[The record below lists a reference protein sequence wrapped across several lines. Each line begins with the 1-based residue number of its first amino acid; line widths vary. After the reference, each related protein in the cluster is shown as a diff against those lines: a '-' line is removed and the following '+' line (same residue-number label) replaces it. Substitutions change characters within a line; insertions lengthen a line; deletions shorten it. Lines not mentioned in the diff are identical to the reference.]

1 MSGGGRTYFGN
12 LEPSV
17 TKEQL
22 EDVCSGYGK
31 VTDIWVARNPPGFAF
46 VTFEDERDAEDAVH
60 GCNGQDIRGSRVRV
74 EMAKNRGGG
83 GAGPRGVRSTGDGAI
98 YGRRS
103 DDDNYKQSRYADDD
117 RDRRRRHDYDDRRDR
132 DRDRNRRGHYSDG
145 SDQDCDRR
153 SRLKSYRRDFDD
165 DDDDLRRQEKKA
177 RHYEDEKSDDDESHK
192 SKSIY
197 NGGDGELTRIP
208 RAAISPPALFAHPPS
223 HPPLVMQPQPIPS
236 IRTASHVLRPPMP
249 KRLVVA
255 AVVQMRVITSRR
267 SRLRTSTGKTTPK
280 IGSVRKSRTAT
291 TRLVK

>member
-1 MSGGGRTYFGN
+1 MSRPADSCELPFCP
-12 LEPSV
+12 E
-17 TKEQL
+17 
-22 EDVCSGYGK
+22 CHRYG
-31 VTDIWVARNPPGFAF
+31 
-46 VTFEDERDAEDAVH
+46 
-60 GCNGQDIRGSRVRV
+60 
-74 EMAKNRGGG
+74 
-83 GAGPRGVRSTGDGAI
+83 
-98 YGRRS
+98 
-103 DDDNYKQSRYADDD
+103 DDD
-117 RDRRRRHDYDDRRDR
+117 RDRRRRHDYHERHDR

-197 NGGDGELTRIP
+197 NGGDGELMRIP
-208 RAAISPPALFAHPPS
+208 RAAISPPALFAYPPS

-249 KRLVVA
+249 ERLVVA

-291 TRLVK
+291 TTTSVSERGEAFMPASKDADQGMPINPFDARPARANSRRLE